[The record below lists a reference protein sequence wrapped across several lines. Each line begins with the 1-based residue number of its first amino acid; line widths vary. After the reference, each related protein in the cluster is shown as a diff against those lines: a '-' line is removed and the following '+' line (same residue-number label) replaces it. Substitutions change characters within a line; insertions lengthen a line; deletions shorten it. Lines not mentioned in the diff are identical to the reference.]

1 MTNLKLKDIISKLVT
16 KMEEDVII
24 INDAA
29 MLPVGTMLR
38 GTYRID
44 SYLSS
49 GGFGNTYVATHIDFN
64 ETYAI
69 KEFFIA
75 LGRGELLTRMRVDKL
90 FPYILYL
97 FMLGC
102 ISIWMS
108 YKAEQTMLKVQQ
120 NNRTIR
126 TLKIYNAQKTYEI
139 VGLDRIATVEEMLKN
154 AGSDVKAPEKPADVL
169 R

>member
-1 MTNLKLKDIISKLVT
+1 MAERFKIDWKK
-16 KMEEDVII
+16 
-24 INDAA
+24 
-29 MLPVGTMLR
+29 VG
-38 GTYRID
+38 
-44 SYLSS
+44 SA
-49 GGFGNTYVATHIDFN
+49 V
-64 ETYAI
+64 

-97 FMLGC
+97 FFLGC

-108 YKAEQTMLKVQQ
+108 YKAEQTMLKVQ
-120 NNRTIR
+120 NNNQTIR

-139 VGLDRIATVEEMLKN
+139 VGLDRIATVEDMLEK
-154 AGSDVKAPEKPADVL
+154 AGSKVKAPEKPATVI

>member
-1 MTNLKLKDIISKLVT
+1 MGRKFDIDWKKI
-16 KMEEDVII
+16 
-24 INDAA
+24 
-29 MLPVGTMLR
+29 
-38 GTYRID
+38 
-44 SYLSS
+44 
-49 GGFGNTYVATHIDFN
+49 GN
-64 ETYAI
+64 AI